1 MAHLVMQEMHTISCK
16 IKTGTGSGSTA
27 TMSDFGAG
35 IDNMQEQ
42 LNEVVQQYK
51 FLTDGGFSRSRV
63 TAMAPVWTFSGRRIF
78 GDAAQDYI
86 CDTSRKYGFGASRE
100 TELEISYTANGFDYK
115 ITADITIANV
125 QEFSGATE
133 EASAF
138 SCELHIDGAP
148 TCTKTSHTG
157 G

>member
-1 MAHLVMQEMHTISCK
+1 MAHLVMQEMHTITAK
-16 IKTGTGSGSTA
+16 IGVGSEEMA
-27 TMSDFGAG
+27 VFGAG

-51 FLTDGGFSRSRV
+51 FMSDGGYSRSRV

-86 CDTSRKYGFGASRE
+86 CSDTVKYNFGAARE
-100 TELEISYTANGFDYK
+100 TTMEITFTAGGYNYT
-115 ITADITIANV
+115 IEADITIANV

-138 SCELHIDGAP
+138 SCELHIDGKP
-148 TCTKTSHTG
+148 TFTKTATSK
-157 G
+157 